1 LGAVGVGD
9 SDEESAVRGEERVEI
24 EEGLTGVKEVFEAVP
39 EGDAVEGGELLGVA
53 DGGDDGDFWVA
64 ETVEIEFGAVDVPSA
79 GAGGDEE
86 AAVSAAD
93 IEDLAGR
100 ICLD

>member
-1 LGAVGVGD
+1 MGAVGVGD
-9 SDEESAVRGEERVEI
+9 SDEESAVRGEEWVEI
-24 EEGLTGVKEVFEAVP
+24 EEGLTGVKKVFEAVP

-53 DGGDDGDFWVA
+53 DRGDDGDFGVA
-64 ETVEIEFGAVDVPSA
+64 ETVEIEFGAVDVPAAS
-79 GAGGDEE
+79 AGGDEE

-93 IEDLAGR
+93 IEDLAGG